1 MLAGYSLGRADIVR
15 RAMSK
20 KKADVMER
28 ERQIFVHGLVREDG
42 TVEVEGCI
50 RRGVDEKTALDI
62 FREMESFSAYG
73 FNKSHAAPYALVS
86 YQTAWLKC
94 HYPKE
99 YMAALLTSVLDNTNK
114 LVAYMAECSR
124 LGIRVLPPHVNQSGL
139 GFTVSGQNIRFG
151 LLAVKNLGKGFLQHI
166 TLNREQAGPF
176 RSFQDF
182 CRRVYD
188 QLNRRAL
195 ESLIKCGALDGLG
208 LNRRQMLENAGAILD
223 YLEEDKRRNIEGQ
236 LGFSVPVRKG
246 KPHRNFLCGICLI
259 FLSGKNLPMK
269 KR

>member
-1 MLAGYSLGRADIVR
+1 
-15 RAMSK
+15 
-20 KKADVMER
+20 
-28 ERQIFVHGLVREDG
+28 
-42 TVEVEGCI
+42 
-50 RRGVDEKTALDI
+50 
-62 FREMESFSAYG
+62 
-73 FNKSHAAPYALVS
+73 
-86 YQTAWLKC
+86 
-94 HYPKE
+94 
-99 YMAALLTSVLDNTNK
+99 
-114 LVAYMAECSR
+114 MAECSR

-223 YLEEDKRRNIEGQ
+223 YLEEDKRRNIEASSA
-236 LGFSVPVRKG
+236 FSVPVRKG
-246 KPHRNFLCGICLI
+246 SRTGIFCA
-259 FLSGKNLPMK
+259 GYA
-269 KR
+269 